1 MMTLKKNISILP
13 YNTFAVD
20 VQADYLVEYDSAD
33 ELIAFLNSDI
43 AKNNRLLPIGSG
55 SNLLFLSDFK
65 GVILHSAINVLDIV
79 NENDEYIYLKVGSGV
94 IWDDFAAYCVSKNW
108 SGAENLSHIPGT
120 VGASAVQNIGAY
132 GVEAKDII
140 HEVETVEIA
149 TLEQRTFST
158 DECHYAYRDS
168 IFKKEYSGKYIV
180 TAVVF
185 RLSKKP
191 VFQLNYQHL
200 EAEVTKRG
208 EINLQDIRQT
218 IIDIRSEKLP
228 DPAITGNAGS
238 FFMNPVVSTEHF
250 LSIQKDYPQMPYY
263 TISETETKIPAA
275 WLIDQ
280 CGWKGK
286 QIENVGVHQHQALV
300 LINLGS
306 ASGKEVADVAKNI
319 QTSVKNKFDI
329 DLQPEVNFI

>member
-1 MMTLKKNISILP
+1 MMTLKNNISILS
-13 YNTFAVD
+13 YNTFAID
-20 VQADYLVEYDSAD
+20 VQADYLMEYDSTD
-33 ELIAFLNSDI
+33 ELIVFLSSDI
-43 AKNNRLLPIGSG
+43 AKNNRLLPVGNG

-65 GVILHSAINVLDIV
+65 GVILHSAIKTLDIID
-79 NENDEYIYLKVGSGV
+79 ENDEFVYLKVGSGV
-94 IWDDFAAYCVSKNW
+94 VWDDFTAYCVSKNW

-149 TLEQRTFST
+149 SLEQRTFSM
-158 DECHYAYRDS
+158 DECCYAYRDS
-168 IFKKEYSGKYIV
+168 IFKKEHKGKYIV
-180 TAVVF
+180 TAVIF

-191 VFQLNYQHL
+191 VFQLSYQQL
-200 EAEVTKRG
+200 EAETAKRG
-208 EINLQDIRQT
+208 AINLQNIRQT
-218 IIDIRSEKLP
+218 IIDIRSKKLP
-228 DPAITGNAGS
+228 DPTITGNAGS

-250 LSIQKDYPQMPYY
+250 MSIQKDYPQMPYY
-263 TISETETKIPAA
+263 NVSEKETKIPAA

-286 QIENVGVHQHQALV
+286 QIGNVGVHQHQALV
-300 LINLGS
+300 LINLGG
-306 ASGKEVADVAKNI
+306 ASGKEVADVAKKI